1 MKLVKAIIKPFK
13 LDDLRDELQRM
24 GVSGMTVME
33 VKGFG
38 QQEGK
43 AELFHGSEFVVDFM
57 PKLMIEIMVNDDD
70 LEEIT
75 NTILRVCNT
84 GRIGDGKII
93 VLPIEKVIR
102 IRTGEHDKD
111 AV

>member
-13 LDDLRDELQRM
+13 LDDLRDELQSL
-24 GVSGMTVME
+24 GISGMTVME

-43 AELFHGSEFVVDFM
+43 TELFHGSDFMVDFM
-57 PKLMIEIMVNDDD
+57 PKLMLEIVVNDED
-70 LEEIT
+70 LVDVT
-75 NTILRVCNT
+75 STIMRVCNT
-84 GRIGDGKII
+84 GKIGDGKIL
-93 VLPIEKVIR
+93 VVPIEDIIR
-102 IRTGEHDKD
+102 IRTGESGKD